1 MSVSNLAARKSSNA
15 KFKFHFGVTNVGPY
29 AIMLPRDRWAI
40 ATRDATYKRQRCSTP
55 IFFAKLALRV
65 LDQNDPA
72 NASSR
77 AANLQTNA
85 EMMAD
90 AIVELQALEDRLSK
104 KKIQIYTN
112 TETGAIVQHN
122 GPFFLNPNRL

>member
-1 MSVSNLAARKSSNA
+1 MSVRTRLCS
-15 KFKFHFGVTNVGPY
+15 H
-29 AIMLPRDRWAI
+29 AI
-40 ATRDATYKRQRCSTP
+40 AGLLLRAMRRTSDSGAQRQ
-55 IFFAKLALRV
+55 FFLQKLALRV